1 MSPTYWSKIMGRKLY
16 KTNVFRS
23 VASFEEQASLTN
35 GQIVNRPYRSNVV
48 VENYVKG
55 TALTAQGLT
64 ATSDQLT
71 VNVFK
76 GLLMYV
82 DEIDKVQNKWSAAKL
97 WAEEA
102 AIRLANAIDAEFFSR
117 YQDAASANLVDDCKL
132 GGTSGNG
139 ATLTTAN
146 ILSVFGVANRLL
158 DVQNVPLGS
167 RFFAISP
174 QFKQKLWEYISGRES
189 ILGDKTGE
197 NGNIGSYAGFDL
209 YLTNNLTGSANFTGA
224 AATPSDADTVTI
236 NGVVFTFKTTIG
248 TTAGNVLIG
257 ANATA
262 SLTNLKALIDGGGVS
277 SDAGVSN
284 VTLALADQ
292 RTVQTWF
299 TSAVASSTLTVS
311 AKGASYMAVSASM
324 TNTANTWTAAK
335 QVQHCLAGMKQSI
348 DLVIQKEPDVEMAS
362 TVAAGKRGMNILPMT
377 IFGVRTFNQG
387 ANQIVDVQIRSDAF

>member
-1 MSPTYWSKIMGRKLY
+1 MGRKLY

-48 VENYVKG
+48 VENYVRG
-55 TALTAQGLT
+55 TALTAQDLT

-117 YQDAASANLVDDCKL
+117 YQDAASANLLDDGKL

-139 ATLTTAN
+139 LTLTTAN
-146 ILSVFGVANRLL
+146 ILSVFGVTNRLL

-209 YLTNNLTGSANFTGA
+209 YLTNNLTGSANFTAA
-224 AATPSDADTVTI
+224 AATPTAADTVTI
-236 NGVVFTFKTTIG
+236 NGVVFTAQSTIG
-248 TTAGNVLIG
+248 VAAGNVYIG
-257 ANATA
+257 ANSTA
-262 SLTNLKALIDGGGVS
+262 FLTNLKALIDAGGVG
-277 SDAGVSN
+277 DGTNNVS
-284 VTLALADQ
+284 LALADQ

-299 TSAVASSTLTVS
+299 TSAVTSSTLTVS

-377 IFGVRTFNQG
+377 IFGVKTFNQG
-387 ANQIVDVQIRSDAF
+387 ANQIVDVQINSSVF

>member
-1 MSPTYWSKIMGRKLY
+1 
-16 KTNVFRS
+16 
-23 VASFEEQASLTN
+23 
-35 GQIVNRPYRSNVV
+35 
-48 VENYVKG
+48 
-55 TALTAQGLT
+55 
-64 ATSDQLT
+64 
-71 VNVFK
+71 
-76 GLLMYV
+76 
-82 DEIDKVQNKWSAAKL
+82 
-97 WAEEA
+97 
-102 AIRLANAIDAEFFSR
+102 
-117 YQDAASANLVDDCKL
+117 
-132 GGTSGNG
+132 
-139 ATLTTAN
+139 
-146 ILSVFGVANRLL
+146 
-158 DVQNVPLGS
+158 
-167 RFFAISP
+167 
-174 QFKQKLWEYISGRES
+174 
-189 ILGDKTGE
+189 
-197 NGNIGSYAGFDL
+197 
-209 YLTNNLTGSANFTGA
+209 LTGSANFTGA